1 MIDIEVA
8 RERLKEAK
16 AARLEALRQDS
27 ERPEGSGAQK
37 RRNDERLQR
46 LADAEAECERALEK
60 AIAAQAG
67 SRT

>member
-1 MIDIEVA
+1 MNDIDVA
-8 RERLKEAK
+8 RGRLEEAR
-16 AARLEALRQDS
+16 AAHQEALRQDS
-27 ERPEGSGAQK
+27 ERPEGSGAQE